1 MRNILAIAQK
11 ELKVYFVSPMAYVLI
26 GVFLLISGFF
36 FYNILMYFN
45 LQSIQYGANP
55 YYGSQL
61 NINQF
66 VYSSYFHNTSI
77 ILLLILPLLTMRL
90 FAEEKRLGTDE
101 LLFTSPLSTWQIVI
115 GKFISAV
122 VILLIMLIATGI
134 YSIFTFLYGNPQL
147 EPILTGYLGLLL
159 LGSAFI
165 AIGIFTSSLTENQI
179 VAAVLG
185 FGTLLL
191 FWVISWASDNV
202 GPLWRGILTHL
213 SIFEHFEDMVK
224 GVVDAEDLV
233 YYVSL
238 AFFGL
243 FIAHFTIEAKKWR

>member
-1 MRNILAIAQK
+1 MRNIIAIAQK
-11 ELKVYFVSPMAYVLI
+11 ELRVYFLSPMAYVLI

-45 LQSIQYGANP
+45 MQSIQYGANP
-55 YYGSQL
+55 YYSSHL

-66 VYSSYFHNTSI
+66 VYSSFFHNTSI

-90 FAEEKRLGTDE
+90 FAEEKKMGTEE
-101 LLFTSPLSTWQIVI
+101 LLFTSPLSTWQIVL
-115 GKFISAV
+115 GKFFSAV
-122 VILLIMLIATGI
+122 VILLIMLLSTSI

-159 LGSAFI
+159 LGASFI

-179 VAAVLG
+179 VAAILG

-202 GPLWRGILTHL
+202 GPLWREILTRL
-213 SIFEHFEDMVK
+213 SFFEHYEDLVK
-224 GVVDAEDLV
+224 GVIDTEDV
-233 YYVSL
+233 IYYLSVS
-238 AFFGL
+238 FFGL
-243 FIAHFTIEAKKWR
+243 FLAHTTIEAKKWR

>member
-1 MRNILAIAQK
+1 MRNIIAIAQK
-11 ELKVYFVSPMAYVLI
+11 ELKIYFVSPMAYVLI

-45 LQSIQYGANP
+45 MQSIQFGANP
-55 YYGSQL
+55 YYSSQL

-66 VYSSYFHNTSI
+66 VYSTYFHNTSI

-90 FAEEKRLGTDE
+90 FAEEKRLGTEE
-101 LLFTSPLSTWQIVI
+101 LLFTSPLSTWEIII
-115 GKFISAV
+115 GKFFSAV
-122 VILLIMLIATGI
+122 IILLIMLLVTGI
-134 YSIFTFLYGNPQL
+134 YSIFTFLYGNPQI
-147 EPILTGYLGLLL
+147 EPILTGYLGLFL

-165 AIGIFTSSLTENQI
+165 AIGLFTSSLTENQI

-202 GPLWRGILTHL
+202 GPLWRNILTQL
-213 SIFEHFEDMVK
+213 SFFEHFDDLVK
-224 GVVDAEDLV
+224 GVIDTEDII
-233 YYVSL
+233 YYLSVT
-238 AFFGL
+238 FFGL
-243 FIAHFTIEAKKWR
+243 FLTHTTIEAKKWR